1 MLKIDVFE
9 LFSHRRRKWY
19 DTSQKHWPQRL
30 RKFSPSQTLLP
41 SQSSLLLVKDTC
53 YCVMAVV
60 LWTETFGLCGSVPSL
75 LASGF
80 IILPQVLNL
89 KGFQMH
95 SFLFSVAHYLKCFS
109 RQCFWETVQILFFL
123 PEDVSYVLFKEKK
136 NNTCSL
142 LVYIS
147 FYRVLGPLVLLF
159 EAVSCPSLSSLFLGL
174 RVFIENF
181 FFSL

>member
-136 NNTCSL
+136 TIHAVFLFTFPSIEFWGPWFFFLKLFLVHPSL
-142 LVYIS
+142 L
-147 FYRVLGPLVLLF
+147 
-159 EAVSCPSLSSLFLGL
+159 CFLD
-174 RVFIENF
+174 
-181 FFSL
+181 